1 MSSIL
6 KGLGQQLTQRK
17 MAKLH
22 PTAAGLLMLG
32 AEYHIAREFPEYF
45 LDYREVLDPTIRWT
59 DRLHSSSGDWSGN
72 LFDFY
77 FRVYNKLIKD
87 IKIPFKL
94 EGGNRIDD
102 TPVHKVLREALAN
115 CLVNADFYVGR
126 GIVVRKNQESIVIE
140 NPGYVRIEKRQMLK
154 GGISDP
160 RNKALMKMFNMIG
173 IGERAGIGVP
183 DIFSVWEQE
192 GWKEPEIEEQYG
204 PDRTVLIL
212 LLTKKTAIKNG
223 DKKSVSK
230 KQTDN

>member
-1 MSSIL
+1 M
-6 KGLGQQLTQRK
+6 
-17 MAKLH
+17 
-22 PTAAGLLMLG
+22 
-32 AEYHIAREFPEYF
+32 
-45 LDYREVLDPTIRWT
+45 DYREVLNPTIRWT

-126 GIVVRKNQESIVIE
+126 GIVVRKNQEYIVIE

-160 RNKALMKMFNMIG
+160 RNKTLMKMFNMIG

-183 DIFSVWEQE
+183 DIFFCLGTGRVE
-192 GWKEPEIEEQYG
+192 
-204 PDRTVLIL
+204 R
-212 LLTKKTAIKNG
+212 A
-223 DKKSVSK
+223 
-230 KQTDN
+230 